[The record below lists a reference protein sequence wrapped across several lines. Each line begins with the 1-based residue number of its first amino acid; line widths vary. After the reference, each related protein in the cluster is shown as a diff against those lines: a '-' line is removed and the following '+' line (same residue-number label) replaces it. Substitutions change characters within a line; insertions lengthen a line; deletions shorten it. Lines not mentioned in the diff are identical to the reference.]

1 MNIFTYLKNKGIDT
15 VDTSFYSQV
24 KLWESWYK
32 GNVRKFHH
40 YHVYNG
46 LNKIPCRRLSLG
58 MAKKISEDIA
68 DVLLNEKVKITVSE
82 VSQEGEETSSRTGD
96 WIQQVLKDNHFL
108 VKGNEYQEKKAYS
121 GTVAY
126 VVQVDGATID
136 SEGNLTGGV
145 PKIKYVQAKNI
156 YPISW
161 ENGTVT
167 EVAFLF
173 PKTIGRKKYVI
184 VQMHR
189 LRGEGDTQE
198 YVITKDL
205 VECTNGAGT
214 EVPPAKWESLGLGN
228 LVVSMRTRSDQPQ
241 FVIDRLNIVNNA
253 DEDDTN
259 PMGVAI
265 FANSIDTLAK
275 IDLEYDSYANE
286 FDLGRKRIFVA
297 PEILENEHG
306 DPIFDS
312 NDTVFYQLPDGAL
325 AEGNKPIYE
334 INMDIRTDAHS
345 KAINDDLNFLSFKC
359 GFGTER
365 YRFDKGNVQT
375 ATQIISENSDM
386 YRTIV
391 KQEIILDDVIKAL
404 VMILIRVGMRLGVP
418 GLTDQVEIT
427 VDFDDS
433 IIEDTET
440 ERKRDREDVNMGA
453 MTLLEYRMKW
463 YSEDEATA
471 KEHIIEEERPVME

>member
-1 MNIFTYLKNKGIDT
+1 LNIFTYLKNQGIDT
-15 VDTSFYSQV
+15 VDSSFYTQI
-24 KLWESWYK
+24 KTWEAWYR

-46 LNKIPCRRLSLG
+46 VNKIPCRRLSLG
-58 MAKKISEDIA
+58 MAKKVSEDIA

-82 VSQEGEETSSRTGD
+82 SQDDEEEASSTTGD
-96 WIQQVLKDNHFL
+96 WVQQILKDNSFL

-126 VVQVDGATID
+126 AIQIDGATVD
-136 SEGNLTGGV
+136 DEGNLNGGV

-156 YPISW
+156 FPISW
-161 ENGTVT
+161 DNGVIH
-167 EVAFLF
+167 EVAFQF
-173 PKTIGRKKYVI
+173 PKTINRKKYVI

-189 LRGEGDTQE
+189 LKEVDGIRQ
-198 YVITKDL
+198 YVVTNNL

-214 EVPPAKWESLGLGN
+214 EISASKWKGLGLGN
-228 LVVSMRTRSDQPQ
+228 LIAEMKTGSDQPL
-241 FVIDRLNIVNNA
+241 FVVDRLNIVNNA

-325 AEGNKPIYE
+325 SDGNKPIYE
-334 INMDIRTDAHS
+334 INMELRADAHS
-345 KAINDDLNFLSFKC
+345 KAINDDLNLLSFKC

-365 YRFDKGNVQT
+365 YKFDKGNVQT

-391 KQEIILDDVIKAL
+391 KHEIILDDVIKAL

-418 GLTDQVEIT
+418 GLTDQVEVT

-463 YSEDEATA
+463 YKEDEATA